1 MLPPARRETGIR
13 PRLGKSGN
21 FGPPTAQAP
30 FSRNLR
36 QPPGWKAPLFFRVG
50 FNMTSDTIP
59 PTDPEQQ
66 GRLLDLFS
74 FARDV
79 CGYKDLTR
87 FHLGWYQE
95 LLKHRFVLLLSPR
108 GHLKT
113 SAVSTAYALW
123 RLTQDRNL
131 RVLILNEVLANA
143 KDILSAV
150 KAHVAKESFR
160 ELYGRW
166 DALGNTWTAEKILI
180 PRDKVL
186 KEPTIAVAGVL
197 GTIVSQ
203 HADLIIID
211 DPQGERNSSSSHQR
225 KKVLSWFQQT
235 VLPILEPDGQM
246 IVCMTRWH
254 QDDLAGVIKSD
265 PGFSNWKVIEER
277 AEWQDEQG
285 GRRILFPERFPAAEL
300 DRIKGNMGSV
310 AYRTQMLNDTAG
322 QQDAPFKLEWIESG
336 RYDKAPEGLRTFAG
350 IDLAIS
356 ERKGASRFAY
366 CVIGLDKSGTAY
378 VLDAFRGQIQIVDQI
393 AHAKRVHVVHHPSLI
408 VAESTGYQAVF
419 GQLLRVDPEA
429 RLLPLRML
437 TVSDPKEARISGL
450 APLVESGA
458 IRLPRPDFATW
469 VSQLEEELINFPT
482 GHDDMLDAL
491 VLALRAVNKQRSA
504 PSIRYADDAPRQPGF
519 NGLTPGLWPGQ
530 EDWT

>member
-1 MLPPARRETGIR
+1 MSNAAATP
-13 PRLGKSGN
+13 
-21 FGPPTAQAP
+21 
-30 FSRNLR
+30 
-36 QPPGWKAPLFFRVG
+36 
-50 FNMTSDTIP
+50 M
-59 PTDPEQQ
+59 DPEQER
-66 GRLLDLFS
+66 RLLDLFS

-79 CGYKDLTR
+79 CGYKDLTG
-87 FHLGWYQE
+87 FHLNWYQE
-95 LLKHRFVLLLSPR
+95 LLQNRFVLLLSPR

-131 RVLILNEVLANA
+131 RILILNEVLANA
-143 KDILSAV
+143 KDILSAI
-150 KAHVAKESFR
+150 KAHISKDNFR

-166 DALGNTWTAEKILI
+166 DTMGNTWTAEKILI

-186 KEPTIAVAGVL
+186 KEPTIAAAGVL

-211 DPQGERNSSSSHQR
+211 DPQGEQNSSSAHRR
-225 KKVLSWFQQT
+225 KKVMSWFQQT

-254 QDDLAGVIKSD
+254 QDDLAGVIKTD
-265 PGFSNWKVIEER
+265 PGFKNWKVIEQR
-277 AEWQDEQG
+277 AEWLDEQG
-285 GRRILFPERFPAAEL
+285 NRRILFPERFPPAEL
-300 DRIKGNMGSV
+300 DRIRGNMGSV

-322 QQDAPFKLEWIESG
+322 QQDSAFKIEWIESG
-336 RYDKAPEGLRTFAG
+336 RYDKLPEDLRKFAG

-356 ERKGASRFAY
+356 ERKGASKFAY
-366 CVIGLDKSGTAY
+366 CVVGIDKAGTAF
-378 VLDAFRGQIQIVDQI
+378 VVDAFRGQIQIVDQI
-393 AHAKRVHVVHHPSLI
+393 AHAKRIHNVHHPSLI

-429 RLLPLRML
+429 RLLPLKML

-458 IRLPRPDFATW
+458 IRLPRPEFATW
-469 VSQLEEELINFPT
+469 VTQLEEEMINFPT
-482 GHDDMLDAL
+482 GSDDMLDAL
-491 VLALRAVNKQRSA
+491 VLALRAVNKQRTESRITYVGDFQR
-504 PSIRYADDAPRQPGF
+504 PCGPG
-519 NGLTPGLWPGQ
+519 GIIPGQ
-530 EDWT
+530 WGEFQ